1 MKKFRIVE
9 KDGRFYPQG
18 RWMGLWLSLFEQD
31 PIYGGAGY
39 FNSLNEAKAAMQGLR
54 EPRKPTVIHP
64 VP

>member
-1 MKKFRIVE
+1 
-9 KDGRFYPQG
+9 
-18 RWMGLWLSLFEQD
+18 MGLWHALFEHD
-31 PIYGGAGY
+31 VEYGGAGY